1 MNATVT
7 AHPPAPYCLNCHYT
21 LSTPRPAFCGH
32 CGQETDLHP
41 PSMHEFVHEYV
52 GHYVALEGPLW
63 RSLWALVFL
72 PGRLTREYFAGRRRH
87 YVLPL
92 RVYLTASFLFF
103 VVGHLLP
110 HDKFD
115 AEEFGQAR
123 QQARSAP
130 VSAAPRAAAPASA
143 KPADEGKDDGSAS
156 DWVKTDLDFDAEN
169 CRKPDARCGWWE
181 KQTARSLRKLSELKR
196 GEVKSRMS
204 HAAPYAMLVM
214 QPVFALI
221 LLLMFVGSGRRYAE
235 HFVFSLHMHAFWFL
249 ALLLHQATP
258 SVSGLLSWAV
268 PLHGLI
274 ALRAVYGRGWW
285 ANIWR
290 SLIAS
295 LFYMFALALGSAAL
309 VVLIVQLS

>member
-1 MNATVT
+1 MTDLHSASTL
-7 AHPPAPYCLNCHYT
+7 PYCRNCRYT
-21 LSTPRPAFCGH
+21 LSQPRPDFCGH

-41 PSMHEFVHEYV
+41 PSMHEFIHEYV

-63 RSLWALVFL
+63 RSLWALILL

-92 RVYLTASFLFF
+92 RIYLTASFLFF
-103 VVGHLLP
+103 VLGHLLP
-110 HDKFD
+110 HGQFD
-115 AEEFGQAR
+115 AKEFSQAR
-123 QQARSAP
+123 QHGRSAAA
-130 VSAAPRAAAPASA
+130 SAAPPAAAPPSA
-143 KPADEGKDDGSAS
+143 KPSDNGKDDDSAS
-156 DWVKTDLDFDAEN
+156 DWIKTDLDVDMDA
-169 CRKPDARCGWWE
+169 CRKPDARCGWWQ
-181 KQTARSLRKLSELKR
+181 KHMARSLHKLNGLKR
-196 GEVKSRMS
+196 EDVKSRMS

-221 LLLMFVGSGRRYAE
+221 LLLMFAGSGRRYAE

-249 ALLLHQATP
+249 ALLLEQA
-258 SVSGLLSWAV
+258 VSASGALFWAV

-274 ALRAVYGRGWW
+274 ALRTVYGRGWW

-295 LFYMFALALGSAAL
+295 LFYMLALALGSGAL

>member
-1 MNATVT
+1 MNAIVT
-7 AHPPAPYCLNCHYT
+7 AHPPSPYCLNCHYT

-92 RVYLTASFLFF
+92 RIYLTASFLFF

-110 HDKFD
+110 QQEFD
-115 AEEFGQAR
+115 ARKIGQAY
-123 QQARSAP
+123 QQSQQNKAGRGAP
-130 VSAAPRAAAPASA
+130 PIALPPALT
-143 KPADEGKDDGSAS
+143 E
-156 DWVKTDLDFDAEN
+156 DAEPGAAGLVQTDIDHKLAA
-169 CRKPDARCGWWE
+169 CLRPGARCNWLE
-181 KQTARSLRKLSELKR
+181 TQAARGLDKLQRLKLA
-196 GEVKSRMS
+196 EITSRMGR
-204 HAAPYAMLVM
+204 AAPYAMLLM
-214 QPVFALI
+214 QPAFALI
-221 LLLMFVGSGRRYAE
+221 LLLMFAGSGRRYAE

-249 ALLLHQATP
+249 ALLLEQV
-258 SVSGLLSWAV
+258 VSAAGLLFWAL

-274 ALRAVYGRGWW
+274 ALRVVYGRGWW
-285 ANIWR
+285 ANVWR
-290 SLIAS
+290 SLLA
-295 LFYMFALALGSAAL
+295 ALLYTLTLAFGSAAL
-309 VVLIVQLS
+309 VVAIVLLS